1 MIYLIELIISGMA
14 IGAIYGLVAMS
25 FAVIYKATGIVNFA
39 QGEMGMLTA
48 YTSWSIAVTLG
59 TNAILTV
66 MVAVA
71 VGAILGLVC
80 ERLIMRPMLGEPA
93 LSVVLVTVGLAVVLR
108 SVVTVVWGA
117 SPYKFEV
124 AGADTILDLFG
135 IGIRASQLS
144 VILVLLLT
152 LAGFWFFLGHS
163 RFGVAMRAVA
173 ADAKTAR
180 LMGVS
185 TARVQAVAWAV
196 ASCLA
201 GLAGAFVA
209 VVYGLTLG
217 IHSRN
222 ESHAEELAS
231 RINVGNV
238 YINRNQIGA
247 MVGVLGGFDSVLGS
261 GASGLIIGVLENLVG
276 GYLPSTLKEI
286 AGFML
291 ILVVLMVRPFGLF
304 GEKRIERV

>member
-25 FAVIYKATGIVNFA
+25 FAVIYKATSIVNFA

-173 ADAKTAR
+173 ADEKTAR

-196 ASCLA
+196 ASGLA
-201 GLAGAFVA
+201 GLAGAFFA

-217 IHSRN
+217 IY
-222 ESHAEELAS
+222 ELGLKAFP
-231 RINVGNV
+231 
-238 YINRNQIGA
+238 A
-247 MVGVLGGFDSVLGS
+247 TVLGGFDSVLGS